1 MFGLLFNKT
10 SDEEQMLRKARN
22 GDNVALERLYSQNVR
37 YLTAMCSRY
46 LCNDE
51 DIKDVLQES
60 FIKIFSSLDDF
71 EYRGRGSLKA
81 WMGRITLN
89 ETLKHI
95 KANSRLDIVDMEGEK
110 FEASDDD
117 LITDQIPS
125 EVLHRFIQE
134 LPDGYRTVFNLYVID
149 DKSHKEIAQILGIKQ
164 STSASQLHKSKAM
177 LARKIKQYLNSNS
190 I

>member
-95 KANSRLDIVDMEGEK
+95 R
-110 FEASDDD
+110 
-117 LITDQIPS
+117 QIA
-125 EVLHRFIQE
+125 
-134 LPDGYRTVFNLYVID
+134 G
-149 DKSHKEIAQILGIKQ
+149 
-164 STSASQLHKSKAM
+164 
-177 LARKIKQYLNSNS
+177 
-190 I
+190 

>member
-95 KANSRLDIVDMEGEK
+95 KANSRLDIVDMKGEK

-164 STSASQLHKSKAM
+164 STSASQLHKAKAM

>member
-10 SDEEQMLRKARN
+10 SDEEQMLRKARK
-22 GDNVALERLYSQNVR
+22 GDATALERLYSQNVR

-46 LCNDE
+46 LNNDE

-71 EYRGRGSLKA
+71 EYRGRGAIKA
-81 WMGRITLN
+81 WMSRITLN
-89 ETLKHI
+89 ETLKLI

-117 LITDQIPS
+117 LITERIPT

-149 DKSHKEIAQILGIKQ
+149 EKSHKEIAQMLGIKQ
-164 STSASQLHKSKAM
+164 STSASQLHKAKAL
-177 LARKIKQYLNSNS
+177 LAKKIKQYLTSNP

>member
-1 MFGLLFNKT
+1 MFGLLFSKT
-10 SDEEQMLRKARN
+10 SDEELLLRKARN
-22 GDNVALERLYSQNVR
+22 GDNAALERLYSQYVR

-46 LCNDE
+46 LNNDE

-71 EYRGRGSLKA
+71 EFRGRGSLKA

-89 ETLKHI
+89 ETLKFI
-95 KANSRLDIVDMEGEK
+95 KAKSRLDIVDMEGEK

-134 LPDGYRTVFNLYVID
+134 LPDGYRAVFNLYVID
-149 DKSHKEIAQILGIKQ
+149 DKSHKEIAQRLGIKQ
-164 STSASQLHKSKAM
+164 STSASQLHKAKAL

>member
-110 FEASDDD
+110 FEAPQRNDVAEACFY
-117 LITDQIPS
+117 I
-125 EVLHRFIQE
+125 VLHDKGIVQAFYLLFALLATANLE
-134 LPDGYRTVFNLYVID
+134 GVFAND
-149 DKSHKEIAQILGIKQ
+149 EIGL
-164 STSASQLHKSKAM
+164 T
-177 LARKIKQYLNSNS
+177 
-190 I
+190 

>member
-1 MFGLLFNKT
+1 M
-10 SDEEQMLRKARN
+10 
-22 GDNVALERLYSQNVR
+22 
-37 YLTAMCSRY
+37 
-46 LCNDE
+46 
-51 DIKDVLQES
+51 
-60 FIKIFSSLDDF
+60 
-71 EYRGRGSLKA
+71 
-81 WMGRITLN
+81 
-89 ETLKHI
+89 
-95 KANSRLDIVDMEGEK
+95 DMEGEK

-164 STSASQLHKSKAM
+164 STSASQLHKAKAM

>member
-1 MFGLLFNKT
+1 VFGLLFSKT
-10 SDEEQMLRKARN
+10 PDEEQLLRKARN
-22 GDNVALERLYSQNVR
+22 GDNAALERLYSQYVR

-46 LCNDE
+46 LNNDE

-71 EYRGRGSLKA
+71 EFRGRGSLKA

-89 ETLKHI
+89 ETLKFI
-95 KANSRLDIVDMEGEK
+95 KAKSRLDIVDMEGEK

-125 EVLHRFIQE
+125 EVLHRFIHE
-134 LPDGYRTVFNLYVID
+134 LPDGYRAVFNLYVID
-149 DKSHKEIAQILGIKQ
+149 EKSHKEIAQMLGIKQ
-164 STSASQLHKSKAM
+164 STSTSQLHKAKAL
-177 LARKIKQYLNSNS
+177 LARKIRQYLNSNS